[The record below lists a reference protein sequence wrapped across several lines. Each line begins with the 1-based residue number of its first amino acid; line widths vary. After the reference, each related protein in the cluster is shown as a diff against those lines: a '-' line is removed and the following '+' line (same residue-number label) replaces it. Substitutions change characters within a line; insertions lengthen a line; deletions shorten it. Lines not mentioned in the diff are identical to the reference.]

1 VSLQGPVATLAEAWP
16 ELPYE
21 AWRDTKDTLHM
32 ELQVVGKLRL
42 ALTPFEPQWANV
54 PLYLTARGLTT
65 TPMPAQGSS
74 LEVQVDLI
82 EHQVLLLTSAG
93 ARERVALTAR
103 PVAVFYRDFMAALR
117 SLGIAVTISARPS
130 EVPDP
135 IPFPDDQ
142 AHSAYDPLW
151 ATRFFR
157 VLSSIDLVLK
167 EHRSRYRGRTS
178 LVSFFWGTFDLALS
192 RYSGR
197 PVEPPAGA
205 GIIRRLGGDAEQI
218 CVGFWPGQAG
228 MPLPA
233 LFGYGYPKPEGME
246 RERLRP
252 PAARWDESVGE
263 FLLPYDEVRRA
274 GSPREAILD
283 FCESLYQA
291 GARLAGWDPD
301 LVMARQD

>member
-1 VSLQGPVATLAEAWP
+1 
-16 ELPYE
+16 

-42 ALTPFEPQWANV
+42 AFTPFEPQWANV

-65 TPMPAQGSS
+65 TPMPVQGSS

-82 EHQVLLLTSAG
+82 EHQVLLLTAAG
-93 ARERVALTAR
+93 ALERVPLAAR
-103 PVAVFYRDFMAALR
+103 PVAAFYRDFMAALG
-117 SLGIAVTISARPS
+117 SLGITVTISVRPS

-167 EHRSRYRGRTS
+167 EHRSRFRGRTS

-218 CVGFWPGQAG
+218 CVGSRPGPEGTARPG
-228 MPLPA
+228 
-233 LFGYGYPKPEGME
+233 LFGHAYPRPEGME

-274 GSPREAILD
+274 GSPKEAILD

-291 GARLAGWDPD
+291 GARLARWDPD
-301 LVMARQD
+301 LLIARQD